1 MSNMVK
7 ISIKDKNTLEIILGN
22 GASVD
27 PNKPL
32 SPSSLEV
39 IAAIYRREEETSAQG
54 GCNGQMGGCVVQW

>member
-7 ISIKDKNTLEIILGN
+7 ILIKDKNTLEIVLGN

-27 PNKPL
+27 PKKPL

-54 GCNGQMGGCVVQW
+54 GCVAKGGCGIEW